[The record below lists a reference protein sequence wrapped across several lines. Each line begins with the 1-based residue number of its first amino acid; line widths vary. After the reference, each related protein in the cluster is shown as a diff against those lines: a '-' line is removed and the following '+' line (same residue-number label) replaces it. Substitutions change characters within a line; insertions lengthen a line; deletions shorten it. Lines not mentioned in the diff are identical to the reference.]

1 MKHLLSLV
9 IAAFLP
15 GLFHGAAAETL
26 DLSGRWTVALD
37 SLDRGMA
44 EGYTSTDFADAIN
57 LPGTT
62 DMAGLGTPNTLKPE
76 LTKPQLLRLTRRHSH
91 IGPAWYTRTVLIP
104 ASMAGRPLDIELER
118 VLWSSELW
126 VDGKKVN
133 GFNESL
139 TTPHRF
145 TIPEGLT
152 AGSHRLTLRIDNRKR
167 YDISVKELAHAY
179 TDDTQTKWNG
189 VLGRMELSA
198 REAAT
203 ITDLQVYPDIA
214 RPAVK
219 VVAQVANNG
228 RRDVSKKLK
237 LAVIGPDST
246 VVASTEKKVKLRP
259 GSNRME
265 CDLPMPA
272 DAKLWSEFTP
282 ALYTLSAST
291 GDDSADA
298 TFGMREIASE
308 GKQIKVNGRPVFL
321 RGTLECCVFP
331 LTGVPPTDEARWEKE
346 FTTAREWGMNHLRF
360 HSWCPPEAAFR
371 VADRMGFYLQ
381 VELPFW
387 SESLD
392 PEDTDVK
399 NFLRS
404 ESERILRE
412 YGNHPSLWLLT
423 VGNEIRHDFK
433 WLNEQTA
440 YMKSLDPRHIY
451 ATTSFTFEPDHGVR
465 PEPEDDF
472 LVTQWTADGWVRGQG
487 VFDAEPPAFD
497 RNYAKAMVH
506 VDKPLIQHESGQYA
520 VYPRMSETE
529 KYTGTLDPLNFK
541 AIRRDLE
548 RKGLLHLADTFTLAS
563 GRFAALLYKEEIERS
578 MKTPGFSGYQLLGL
592 QDFPGQ
598 GTALVG
604 LVDAF
609 WDSKGLIEP
618 ARFSQFNGAVVPL
631 ASFPKAVYSA
641 GEPFEADID
650 LINYSASDISDRRL
664 SWTLRAADGIAVD
677 SGTLPLATAPVG
689 ELSRAGHLSAHFGNT
704 AKPEKYTLEVA
715 LEGTPYA
722 NSWSVWYYPDIQAPE
737 SASVVQT
744 ASVAEAVAALEQGK
758 KVLLS
763 PRPDSVAGLECK
775 FLPVFWSPV
784 HFPKQAAGMGIYTNP
799 NHRALASFPTDM
811 HTDWQWWHLLK
822 RARTLQLDSLAAA
835 DSQRLMPIV
844 GMVDNFVNNRNLGL
858 IAEARCGNGTLIIS
872 SIDFLSPDAVKRPEI
887 LWMRRSLLDYMDS
900 PAFAPKATVDPSKLA
915 SLAISAEGSR
925 ATGAMSI
932 YE

>member
-15 GLFHGAAAETL
+15 GLFPTAGAKTL
-26 DLSGRWTVALD
+26 DLSGRWSVALD
-37 SLDRGMA
+37 SLDRGLA
-44 EGYTSTDFADAIN
+44 EGYASADFTDVIN

-62 DMAGLGTPNTLKPE
+62 DMAGLGTPNALEPE
-76 LTKPQLLRLTRRHSH
+76 LAKPQLLRLTRRHSY
-91 IGPAWYTRTVLIP
+91 IGPAWYTRIVSIP
-104 ASMAGRPLDIELER
+104 ASMAGRPLDIMLER

-126 VDGKKVN
+126 VDGKKVE

-145 TIPEGLT
+145 SIPEGLT
-152 AGSHRLTLRIDNRKR
+152 AGNHRLTLRVDNRKR

-189 VLGRMELSA
+189 VLGRMELSD
-198 REAAT
+198 RGTTT
-203 ITDLQVYPDIA
+203 IADLQVYPDIS

-219 VVAQVANNG
+219 VVAEVANNTS
-228 RRDVSKKLK
+228 RNISKKTTLS
-237 LAVIGPDST
+237 ISGPDG
-246 VVASTEKKVKLRP
+246 VKVAGTDRKVKLHP
-259 GSNRME
+259 GVNRME
-265 CDLPMPA
+265 FDLPMPA
-272 DAKLWSEFTP
+272 DTKLWSEFTP
-282 ALYTLSAST
+282 GLYTLSAST
-291 GDDSADA
+291 GDDSADV
-298 TFGMREIASE
+298 TFGMRQIASE
-308 GKQIKVNGRPVFL
+308 GKQIKINGRPVFL

-331 LTGVPPTDEARWEKE
+331 LTGVPPTDEAGWEKE
-346 FTTAREWGMNHLRF
+346 FTTAREWGMNHMRF

-371 VADRMGFYLQ
+371 VADRMGVYLQ
-381 VELPFW
+381 VEFPFW

-392 PEDTDVK
+392 PDDTEVK
-399 NFLRS
+399 DFLRS

-412 YGNHPSLWLLT
+412 YGNHPSLCLLT
-423 VGNEIRHDFK
+423 VGNEIRHDFR

-440 YMKSLDPRHIY
+440 YMKSIDPRHIY
-451 ATTSFTFEPDHGVR
+451 STTSFTFEPDHGVR

-487 VFDAEPPAFD
+487 VFDAEPPAFN
-497 RNYAKAMVH
+497 RNYAKAMAH

-520 VYPRMSETE
+520 VYPRMAETE

-541 AIRRDLE
+541 AIRRDLQ

-563 GRFAALLYKEEIERS
+563 GRFAVLLYKEEIERS

-631 ASFPKAVYSA
+631 ASFPKAVYSS
-641 GEPFEADID
+641 GEPLEADID
-650 LINYSASDISDRRL
+650 LINYSASDISQGEL
-664 SWTLRAADGIAVD
+664 SWTLRATDGHAVA
-677 SGTLPLATAPVG
+677 SGTLPLANAPVG
-689 ELSRAGHLSAHFGNT
+689 ELSRAGHLNARFGNT
-704 AKPEKYTLEVA
+704 TKPEKYTLEVI

-722 NSWSVWYYPDIQAPE
+722 NSWSLWYYPEIQAPE
-737 SASVVQT
+737 SDAVVQT
-744 ASVAEAVAALEQGK
+744 ASVAEALAALEQGK

-763 PRPDSVAGLECK
+763 PSPDSVAGLECK

-799 NHRALASFPTDM
+799 EHPALASFPTDM

-822 RARTLQLDSLAAA
+822 HARTLQLDSLAA
-835 DSQRLMPIV
+835 DGSPRLMPVV

-872 SIDFLSPDAVKRPEI
+872 AIDLLSPDAVKRPEI
-887 LWMRRSLLDYMDS
+887 LWMRRSLLDYMES
-900 PAFAPKATVDPSKLA
+900 AAFAPKAIVGPSKLA
-915 SLAISAEGSR
+915 SLAISAEGAK